1 MKIFKSNIFII
12 FFCILTITTLS
23 FFIYQK
29 KESTLS
35 QEPIQNQ
42 EVTEEAYDNFTID
55 GNLYYVDYVL
65 SPLQDNVYIGTLSFD
80 DSIYIVKTTDNQWIN
95 VPAKNVIIYPDD
107 EIEPFVGHQLR
118 TSMKKEDVKG
128 IIVIPK
134 NSRIKVIK

>member
-12 FFCILTITTLS
+12 LFCTLTITTLS
-23 FFIYQK
+23 FLIYQK
-29 KESTLS
+29 KESNLS

-42 EVTEEAYDNFTID
+42 EVTEEVYDNFIID

-65 SPLQDNVYIGTLSFD
+65 SPLQDNIYIGTLSFD

-95 VPAKNVIIYPDD
+95 VPTKNVIIYPDD
-107 EIEPFVGHQLR
+107 EIEPFVGHQPR

-134 NSRIKVIK
+134 DSKIKVIK

>member
-12 FFCILTITTLS
+12 LFCTLTITTLS
-23 FFIYQK
+23 FLIYQK
-29 KESTLS
+29 KESTLN

-95 VPAKNVIIYPDD
+95 VPTKNVIIRPDD
-107 EIEPFVGHQLR
+107 EIEPFVGHQPR
-118 TSMKKEDVKG
+118 TGIKKEDVKG

-134 NSRIKVIK
+134 DSRIKVIK